1 MKKAGT
7 TRSLIITDVERTF
20 RISEGGLRLNQG
32 SLVIGC
38 TKLLLLLLLRLLLLV
53 LLDPF
58 LVRRFLGGGIG
69 FVDFLAIGFDKAG
82 GRGPADGRGHGVR
95 GGDGRN

>member
-38 TKLLLLLLLRLLLLV
+38 TKLLLLLLRLLLLV

-82 GRGPADGRGHGVR
+82 GRGPA
-95 GGDGRN
+95 